1 MENTVKKNRL
11 PVNAA
16 EIIGWVCAGLVGVLV
31 ISMALY
37 SLLTMTNASDMV
49 FALLG
54 RPGSTGFLNLLNRF
68 LSDEVFLRALSTTVT
83 DLLVIGVG
91 GFALSLLIALALDRL
106 PKAVRYVTLVL
117 LMTPLLFPGTVNTV
131 MQLFQGDRNGM
142 VNHLLMQSG
151 MTTEP
156 IIFLDHPA
164 WIPHIV
170 RGIQLLRSIGPGVLL
185 ISAGLQS
192 VRDAACLEGRQ
203 RGVRSRLALFW
214 LVTLPRMRI
223 PLMLSAA
230 VMLMGAIGTSAVS
243 WAVPRFISKASGA
256 YNLYQ
261 MLYEFLVHR
270 AQYEYDAAC
279 ALAVLVL
286 LTLVFMAVMCLLIW
300 LVTLRPARRKLA
312 KAPAPEKLGAELP
325 RKGGWRVVSMI
336 LSVTVVLLPCVVLLF
351 MLLWE
356 FGHSLMSM
364 EDWHSFPPRILPRNP
379 TLSWFADLDVMM
391 ADWGYQGVNLLRSLL
406 YVLLPGLLLLG
417 IAGFAGYGCSRRQVG
432 WARLLMTAVALL
444 VLLASVPI
452 AASYL
457 WDERERTLLYFRE
470 ARHWL
475 LWGLLLTAIPLGY
488 SVGEMLR
495 RDKPVKRL
503 LWAAAAAVTLLLM
516 LCWRGVMG
524 GMLAFFSG
532 SGRPSG
538 IGFITATI
546 TAYGAFVDLV
556 SLLLSIPFVIGAFQ
570 LLLGT
575 PDTRPLYRGGNE

>member
-1 MENTVKKNRL
+1 MENTVKRSRL

-31 ISMALY
+31 IGTALY

-49 FALLG
+49 SALFG

-106 PKAVRYVTLVL
+106 PKVVRYVVLVL
-117 LMTPLLFPGTVNTV
+117 LMTPLLCPGTVNTV
-131 MQLFQGDRNGM
+131 MQLFQGDRSGM
-142 VNHLLMQSG
+142 VNHLLMQLG

-156 IIFLDHPA
+156 IIFLYHPA

-243 WAVPRFISKASGA
+243 WKVLGFISSASGA

-261 MLYEFLVHR
+261 MLCEFLVYR
-270 AQYEYDAAC
+270 DQYEYAAC

-300 LVTLRPARRKLA
+300 LVTLRPARRKLT
-312 KAPAPEKLGAELP
+312 KAPAPETLGAELP

-351 MLLWE
+351 MLLWK
-356 FGHSLMSM
+356 FGHSLMSV
-364 EDWHSFPPRILPRNP
+364 EDWYSFPPRILPRNP
-379 TLSWFADLDVMM
+379 TLSWFADLDVVM

-457 WDERERTLLYFRE
+457 WDESERTLLYFRE

-495 RDKPVKRL
+495 RNKPVKRL

-524 GMLAFFSG
+524 GMLAYFSG
-532 SGRPSG
+532 SSPGSS
-538 IGFITATI
+538 IGFIATI
-546 TAYGAFVDLV
+546 AAYGAFVDLV

>member
-49 FALLG
+49 SALLG

-106 PKAVRYVTLVL
+106 PKAVRYVALVL

-131 MQLFQGDRNGM
+131 MQLFRGDQRGM

-156 IIFLDHPA
+156 IIFLYHPA
-164 WIPHIV
+164 WFPRIV

-243 WAVPRFISKASGA
+243 WEVLGFISSASGA

-261 MLYEFLVHR
+261 MLYEFLAYR
-270 AQYEYDAAC
+270 AQYEYAAC
-279 ALAVLVL
+279 VLAVLVP
-286 LTLVFMAVMCLLIW
+286 LTLAFMAVMCLLIW

-312 KAPAPEKLGAELP
+312 KAPAPETLGAELP

-336 LSVTVVLLPCVVLLF
+336 LSVTVVLLPCVLLLF

-356 FGHSLMSM
+356 LGHSLMSM
-364 EDWHSFPPRILPRNP
+364 EDWYSFPPRILPRNP

-457 WDERERTLLYFRE
+457 RDERETLLYFRE

-475 LWGLLLTAIPLGY
+475 LWGLLLTVIPLGY

-503 LWAAAAAVTLLLM
+503 LWAATAAVTLLLM

-524 GMLAFFSG
+524 GMLAYFSG
-532 SGRPSG
+532 SGQTSS
-538 IGFITATI
+538 IGFIATI